1 MLKIYLDL
9 KSLLHET
16 YYCCNALLPYF
27 RLSGLLWVKH
37 DILLIAAA
45 PSPAAEMA
53 GGSSAPPTIATV
65 TQKLSS
71 NPFRRKN
78 RSEVSIVIK
87 CIVFGF
93 NVVFWVSDVQNWIWF
108 LLLLEECVCAEEKTN
123 SIRLLTGPNC
133 FLAIAHSSLNFNFLF
148 MNSLLAVSSLRFTFL
163 IDMCANFHQTF
174 PVALFTWCK
183 ACLYRQPSGNPWFSF
198 VIVTLCFVSV
208 RMFLLPVII

>member
-1 MLKIYLDL
+1 MMLKIYLDL

-27 RLSGLLWVKH
+27 RHNGLLRVKH

-108 LLLLEECVCAEEKTN
+108 LLLLEDYVCTKEWIN
-123 SIRLLTGPNC
+123 SLLTLPNC
-133 FLAIAHSSLNFNFLF
+133 FLANFAHSSLNFNFLI
-148 MNSLLAVSSLRFTFL
+148 MNILLAASSL
-163 IDMCANFHQTF
+163 
-174 PVALFTWCK
+174 
-183 ACLYRQPSGNPWFSF
+183 SF
-198 VIVTLCFVSV
+198 IFRT
-208 RMFLLPVII
+208 